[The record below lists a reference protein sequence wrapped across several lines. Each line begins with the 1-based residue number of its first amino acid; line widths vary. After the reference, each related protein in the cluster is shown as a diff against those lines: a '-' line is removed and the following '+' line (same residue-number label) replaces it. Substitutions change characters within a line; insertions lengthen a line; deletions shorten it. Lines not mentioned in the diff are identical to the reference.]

1 MFFKI
6 RRTQNY
12 QIFKKI
18 KWVSTLISASKQFS
32 QKTLT
37 EFKKMLKP
45 NGVAVFVSGEVAKS
59 KPNKNLER
67 N

>member
-1 MFFKI
+1 
-6 RRTQNY
+6 
-12 QIFKKI
+12 
-18 KWVSTLISASKQFS
+18 LISASKQFS